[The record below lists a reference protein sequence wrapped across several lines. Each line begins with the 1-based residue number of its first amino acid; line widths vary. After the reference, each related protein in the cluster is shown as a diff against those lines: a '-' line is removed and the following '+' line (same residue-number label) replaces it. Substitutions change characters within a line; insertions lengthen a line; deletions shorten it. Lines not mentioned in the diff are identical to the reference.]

1 MHSLC
6 PSCFHWSGCL
16 NKACRR
22 IQVSFAEFTS
32 HLIPFSLEHHA
43 LSYNTGAK
51 SLSAPCTF
59 ISCSGVLKH
68 RIVNTNQFL
77 YIHTQTHTDYIYST
91 FYSLSFKP
99 TAISMTGNMPVHDN
113 MSYHS
118 PRLRFALT
126 LKAEVQLI
134 SAFFFFSFL
143 QKPAHTAPPL
153 QQFFL
158 ESCSEPVVKVQKQM
172 ASSGLSDSTPAFQQC
187 LSLSIWDD
195 SRQLS
200 IKYWLYL
207 PLTMILDFSLHWV
220 IKTKLTVFQILV

>member
-6 PSCFHWSGCL
+6 PSCFHRSGCL

-134 SAFFFFSFL
+134 SAFFFF
-143 QKPAHTAPPL
+143 
-153 QQFFL
+153 FF
-158 ESCSEPVVKVQKQM
+158 SSKTSPHCS
-172 ASSGLSDSTPAFQQC
+172 SSTTVLLGVLLWACCQGSEANGILWPFWLNS
-187 LSLSIWDD
+187 SI
-195 SRQLS
+195 SAMS
-200 IKYWLYL
+200 IFIHLGW
-207 PLTMILDFSLHWV
+207 
-220 IKTKLTVFQILV
+220 